1 MKEEE
6 DDSIFEASEDGKY
19 LTMKELR
26 QSIKTANM
34 AVKYELTSLH
44 YPLTDSATLYTFHI
58 FMNICLNVYFILL
71 SLFLPF
77 SFIQQILFLYF
88 LFPAFY
94 LPSVL
99 CMFCLRN

>member
-34 AVKYELTSLH
+34 AVKYKFSLSSLSS
-44 YPLTDSATLYTFHI
+44 YRLRDSVYLSYLYEY
-58 FMNICLNVYFILL
+58 M
-71 SLFLPF
+71 P
-77 SFIQQILFLYF
+77 
-88 LFPAFY
+88 
-94 LPSVL
+94 
-99 CMFCLRN
+99 